1 MKTLTRFLAILRPY
15 RRQAFLAI
23 LFSAGMP
30 LTILPIPFFIKYLV
44 DTVISLQQPQLLIN
58 VLLGLVAVYL
68 AHNILCILFH
78 LNISYLGQRIVLD
91 LRYKLFRH
99 LQRLSLSFYD
109 QTQTGTII
117 SKTIDDVDVIQMLI
131 SGPAIQAVTGII
143 TITVVSILLFFNDWR
158 LAIVTLAVMPLY
170 ILNFKLFIKRIKSC
184 NLRNREKMDEILGDV
199 QEKISG
205 VQVVKAF
212 SMERQ
217 EVEYFTS
224 KIREKFGLG
233 LEQGALGSTFSAMA
247 IIISGL
253 GTALVLWLG
262 GMEVRYGLI
271 TIGDLLAFN
280 TLISMLYTPA
290 LQLSELNDV
299 VQQAVTS
306 LERIFELLDTEPD
319 IQESLQACHLP
330 LVKGYISFK
339 SVTFGYLPH
348 QTILHDICLEIEPGQ
363 MVALVGH
370 TGSGKSSI
378 INLLPRFYDIRSGSI
393 EIDGYD
399 IREVQIS
406 SLRDQ
411 IGIVLQDPL
420 LFNIS
425 IRENIAYGRLE
436 ASMEEV
442 EEAAK
447 SAEIHDFIITL
458 PQGYN
463 TCLGDEGIKIS
474 MGEKQRIAIA
484 RAILKQP
491 RILILDEAT
500 SALDS
505 LSEALIQTA
514 LDKIMQGRTSIV
526 VAHRLSTILNADKI
540 AVLDEGHIV
549 QLGAH
554 EELLQQKGPYRH
566 FYEEQFMNEAIMS
579 RPELKGAL
587 FNIV

>member
-1 MKTLTRFLAILRPY
+1 
-15 RRQAFLAI
+15 
-23 LFSAGMP
+23 
-30 LTILPIPFFIKYLV
+30 
-44 DTVISLQQPQLLIN
+44 
-58 VLLGLVAVYL
+58 
-68 AHNILCILFH
+68 
-78 LNISYLGQRIVLD
+78 
-91 LRYKLFRH
+91 
-99 LQRLSLSFYD
+99 
-109 QTQTGTII
+109 TII

-131 SGPAIQAVTGII
+131 SGPAVQAVTGII
-143 TITVVSILLFFNDWR
+143 TITVVSVLLFFNDWR
-158 LAIVTLAVMPLY
+158 LALVTLAVLPLY
-170 ILNFKLFIKRIKSC
+170 VLNFKIFIKRIKGC
-184 NLRNREKMDEILGDV
+184 NLRNREKMDEIMGDV

-217 EVEYFTS
+217 EVEYFTT

-247 IIISGL
+247 IIVSGL

-262 GMEVRYGLI
+262 GLEVRHGLI

-280 TLISMLYTPA
+280 TLIGMLYTPA
-290 LQLSELNDV
+290 LQLSELNDA

-306 LERIFELLDTEPD
+306 LERIFELMDTKPD
-319 IQESLQACHLP
+319 ITEKPHAYRLPPIQGAVSL
-330 LVKGYISFK
+330 KN
-339 SVTFGYLPH
+339 VTFGYLPD
-348 QTILHDICLEIEPGQ
+348 QTVLHDICLEIEPGQ
-363 MVALVGH
+363 MAALVGH

-393 EIDGYD
+393 EIDGHD
-399 IREVQIS
+399 IRDVQVD

-411 IGIVLQDPL
+411 IGIVLQEPL

-425 IRENIAYGRLE
+425 IKENIAYGRLE

-442 EEAAK
+442 IEAAN
-447 SAEIHDFIITL
+447 SAEIHDFIQTL
-458 PQGYN
+458 PQGYD

-491 RILILDEAT
+491 RVLILDEAT

-505 LSEALIQTA
+505 LSETLIQTA
-514 LDKIMQGRTSIV
+514 LDKVMKGRTSIV
-526 VAHRLSTILNADKI
+526 IAHRLSTILNADKI
-540 AVLDEGHIV
+540 AVLDDGRIV
-549 QLGAH
+549 QLGTH
-554 EELLQQKGPYRH
+554 DELLHQEGPYRR

-579 RPELKGAL
+579 RPELREAL
-587 FNIV
+587 LNIA